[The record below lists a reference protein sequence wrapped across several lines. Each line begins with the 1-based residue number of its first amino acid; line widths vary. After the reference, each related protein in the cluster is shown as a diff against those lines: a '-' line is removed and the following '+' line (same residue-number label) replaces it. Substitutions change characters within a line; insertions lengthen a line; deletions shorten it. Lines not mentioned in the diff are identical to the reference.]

1 MKRIMTLILALST
14 TIFAQEVPDNFTN
27 FGVYIGGA
35 QLSATYVDDMPDG
48 LEVGSVFALPNIG
61 IYKGVMLGSFP
72 VNIGVGFGNRGWST
86 KFNSIESTVIQHY
99 LDVMIGAGYPMG
111 PVNLTGLFLLGSSM
125 GSGKI
130 ESDGTEIDYPDE
142 DFGEFTDYGLM
153 FGLNYPINDNI
164 GLDVGYYLG
173 LAEVDDAV
181 KYNGIAF
188 SLGYRF

>member
-1 MKRIMTLILALST
+1 
-14 TIFAQEVPDNFTN
+14 
-27 FGVYIGGA
+27 
-35 QLSATYVDDMPDG
+35 
-48 LEVGSVFALPNIG
+48 
-61 IYKGVMLGSFP
+61 MLGSFP
-72 VNIGVGFGNRGWST
+72 VNVGLGYGNRGWSI
-86 KFNSIESTVIQHY
+86 KYNSIETTVIQNY

-111 PVNLTGLFLLGSSM
+111 PVNLTGMFLLGSSM

>member
-1 MKRIMTLILALST
+1 M
-14 TIFAQEVPDNFTN
+14 
-27 FGVYIGGA
+27 
-35 QLSATYVDDMPDG
+35 
-48 LEVGSVFALPNIG
+48 PNIG

-72 VNIGVGFGNRGWST
+72 VNVGVGFGNRGWSI
-86 KFNSIESTVIQHY
+86 KYNSIESTVIHHY
-99 LDVMIGAGYPMG
+99 LDLMVGVGYPMG

-130 ESDGTEIDYPDE
+130 ESDGTETDYPDE
-142 DFGEFTDYGLM
+142 DFGENTDYGLM

-173 LAEVDDAV
+173 LAEVGPSGGEV
-181 KYNGIAF
+181 KHNGIAF

>member
-35 QLSATYVDDMPDG
+35 QLSATTVNDLPDG
-48 LEVGSVFALPNIG
+48 YEVGSVFAMPNIG

-111 PVNLTGLFLLGSSM
+111 PVNLTGMFLLGSSM

>member
-1 MKRIMTLILALST
+1 MKRIITLILALST
-14 TIFAQEVPDNFTN
+14 TMFAQEVPDNFTN

-35 QLSATYVDDMPDG
+35 QLSATYVDDTPDG
-48 LEVGSVFALPNIG
+48 FEVGSVFAMPNIG

-72 VNIGVGFGNRGWST
+72 VNVGVGYGNRGWSI
-86 KFNSIESTVIQHY
+86 KYNSIETTSIQHY
-99 LDVMIGAGYPMG
+99 LDIMIGAGYPMG

-130 ESDGTEIDYPDE
+130 ESDGTELDYPDE
-142 DFGEFTDYGLM
+142 DFGEYTDYGLM